1 MSQTKAQLI
10 DPVDLSIV
18 TADLADDAVTAA
30 KLASNAVVN
39 ASVDASAAIAGSK
52 ISPSFTSNITIT
64 NSAPKISFTDTNADS
79 DFEIKGNAGKLE
91 FIDTTNSRD
100 VLLLNSDGHV
110 DVTGNLDVGAGI
122 DVTGAITGTGDLT
135 IDTNTLH
142 VDSSNNRV
150 GIGTTSPVTDIHTV
164 SSSDHI
170 ITHQSS
176 TVGAD
181 IRMNFRDSGNTDQG
195 GIHYLFNGNSLKF
208 LTATSER
215 MRIDT
220 SGRLMLGTTSVTAV
234 PIATTNRNPQAEIV
248 GSLSG
253 SNHHGSLSIR
263 CTNDSANLYL
273 GSALTSGNR
282 TAGSVVFLLNDG
294 TDYHAGARIDCANDD
309 TTANNDTPGRLVFLT
324 TADGASSPSERMRI
338 DASGNVG
345 IGTTSPSR
353 KLHVASSFI
362 RVDDGFGLDSSGST
376 ERVTLDNGFISLRTG
391 SADRMRIDS
400 SGRLLIGNTTGGS
413 MNAAADNLVV
423 GSGTGHN
430 GMTIFSAAD
439 ADGWVVF
446 NDAANN
452 TLTGA
457 INYNHVNNNF
467 AFYTNAAERMRID
480 SSGRVLIGTTTAAA
494 LLTLDNTGQT
504 TQSLIQ
510 CEDVGGSGAH
520 AHIVLK
526 NTTGTVATI
535 NTVSDNLE
543 FRVDDATTFSNI
555 SGTERMRIDSSG
567 RLLLGTT
574 SARGLGKLEIEGT
587 SFENSGLT
595 LVRNVNS
602 TGATSLNICK
612 SRGGIGSVTSV
623 ANNDVLGGINFRGA
637 DGANLRDACDIRGE
651 VDGTPSQGTDMPGR
665 LVFRTSADGSSSPTE
680 RMRIDSSGR
689 VGIGTTNI
697 GAYNGNFDNF
707 VIRGSGNTGMT
718 ISTDDNSF
726 GQISFS
732 NAEDTHVS
740 GAIQYRNSDNIL
752 ELRAGESNGA
762 VIFSTV
768 SNTERM
774 RITSS
779 GLVGIGTTSPQQELH
794 VVGDSD
800 ACVRLT
806 CTDGGAASFQ
816 LGDASDTVI
825 GGITL
830 DSSDN
835 SIQIRGNNNTERM
848 RIDADGHFHY
858 GKTSASFATEGFSFR
873 NLGSGAFLM
882 QGTRDGSGGAVIELN
897 RQTNVGRQ
905 IEFYRGSS
913 NLVGH
918 IESNNTST
926 AYNTSGSD
934 RTLKKNFESWNE
946 NVLNLFKG
954 INPQKFNFIQEDDG
968 AEKSKGFV
976 AQDMVNNFPEAYTKG
991 EEKDAKYFFNPSG
1004 MVIYLMKAI
1013 QELEAEVAALKAG

>member
-1 MSQTKAQLI
+1 MKVKARRICIITSPASKLI
-10 DPVDLSIV
+10 D
-18 TADLADDAVTAA
+18 TAVTAGSYTTA
-30 KLASNAVVN
+30 DIT
-39 ASVDASAAIAGSK
+39 VDAQGRITAAANGTISGAEIADQAVTNAKVNNSAAIAGTK
-52 ISPSFTSNITIT
+52 ISPDFGSQNVVTTGTLGSSDLTITSAAPALLFTETNGDPDYKIQSNAGVLKIIDNT
-64 NSAPKISFTDTNADS
+64 NSAD
-79 DFEIKGNAGKLE
+79 
-91 FIDTTNSRD
+91 R
-100 VLLLNSDGHV
+100 LLVNTDGHV
-110 DVTGNLDVGAGI
+110 DVTGNLDVGAGL

-510 CEDVGGSGAH
+510 CEDVGGTGAH

-555 SGTERMRIDSSG
+555 SGTEHMRIDSSG
-567 RLLLGTT
+567 AVRIAHTSFTADT
-574 SARGLGKLEIEGT
+574 SADDLIVGSG
-587 SFENSGLT
+587 NSGINRGIT
-595 LVRNVNS
+595 I
-602 TGATSLNICK
+602 LNH
-612 SRGGIGSVTSV
+612 T
-623 ANNDVLGGINFRGA
+623 GA
-637 DGANLRDACDIRGE
+637 DGRLCFGQSGDPDAGMIKYSHGSDIMQFYVE
-651 VDGTPSQGTDMPGR
+651 S
-665 LVFRTSADGSSSPTE
+665 TE
-680 RMRIDSSGR
+680 RMRINSSGVLKIQR
-689 VGIGTTNI
+689 GAATDTALEINTTATTGACRFQFNESGTTKAQIAYSHDNDQLELIGASGNKVAIFAGGSERLRVLTDGAVCVNATTRPVVGTEMIGVNGGSASNSVGIAAAVSHNEGIPFFASN
-697 GAYNGNFDNF
+697 A
-707 VIRGSGNTGMT
+707 S
-718 ISTDDNSF
+718 NSF
-726 GQISFS
+726 
-732 NAEDTHVS
+732 
-740 GAIQYRNSDNIL
+740 SDRL
-752 ELRAGESNGA
+752 
-762 VIFSTV
+762 
-768 SNTERM
+768 M
-774 RITSS
+774 RF
-779 GLVGIGTTSPQQELH
+779 
-794 VVGDSD
+794 
-800 ACVRLT
+800 
-806 CTDGGAASFQ
+806 AA
-816 LGDASDTVI
+816 
-825 GGITL
+825 
-830 DSSDN
+830 
-835 SIQIRGNNNTERM
+835 
-848 RIDADGHFHY
+848 
-858 GKTSASFATEGFSFR
+858 
-873 NLGSGAFLM
+873 
-882 QGTRDGSGGAVIELN
+882 GSGGDVRGTIIFNGSAMVYGGTSDYRLKENITQITNGITKLKTLN
-897 RQTNVGRQ
+897 PINFNWIKDET
-905 IEFYRGSS
+905 
-913 NLVGH
+913 
-918 IESNNTST
+918 NTSIMGFLAHEVQEVMPQVVVGT
-926 AYNTSGSD
+926 KDEVNSEGKPEYQEIDLGGISPLIVAALQEAISKIE
-934 RTLKKNFESWNE
+934 TLE
-946 NVLNLFKG
+946 
-954 INPQKFNFIQEDDG
+954 
-968 AEKSKGFV
+968 
-976 AQDMVNNFPEAYTKG
+976 T
-991 EEKDAKYFFNPSG
+991 
-1004 MVIYLMKAI
+1004 
-1013 QELEAEVAALKAG
+1013 EVAALKAA